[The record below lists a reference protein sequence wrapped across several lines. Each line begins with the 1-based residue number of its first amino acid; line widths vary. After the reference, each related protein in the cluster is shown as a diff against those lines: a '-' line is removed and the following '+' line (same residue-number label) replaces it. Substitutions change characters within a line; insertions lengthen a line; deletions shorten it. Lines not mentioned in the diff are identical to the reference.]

1 MKNISDHFK
10 HHSLYISNIKNAR
23 ICGAPFENGRREFAS
38 ELPLWQ
44 HPQRSTVNHTKSK
57 RKAPTPRGPVPQ
69 PKPRN
74 EYFKTYKEKLLK
86 KQLEKKQIEVNS
98 FKEQVSKLQEVH
110 EEVKSCRKEI
120 EELENRLKESKFTHE
135 RFAGDDNKMLFYTGL
150 TNEQFNTLWAFLEP
164 EICTPKREN
173 ISRKDELFAV
183 LIKCMLAL
191 QYEDLADRFG
201 ISRQS
206 VSRIFEGWITFLN
219 NLVSKINLWPSI
231 DYIDEYMPENFKPD
245 YATTRV
251 VLDCTEIKVQRASN
265 CDLQSMNFSS
275 YKNCANVKGLVGITP
290 DGVGCF
296 FSDLMPGSTSDNE
309 ITIQSGVL
317 DQVEPGRGVMT
328 DRGFTIQDTCA
339 EKGLYHFAPPMLEE
353 EQFSITQCTKTFDI
367 AHLRIHVERFIG
379 KMRNWHILSQVWP
392 LNQYDLL
399 NPTWK
404 VIGFLVNMGPPVG
417 PKKFQVEE

>member
-1 MKNISDHFK
+1 M
-10 HHSLYISNIKNAR
+10 
-23 ICGAPFENGRREFAS
+23 
-38 ELPLWQ
+38 
-44 HPQRSTVNHTKSK
+44 
-57 RKAPTPRGPVPQ
+57 
-69 PKPRN
+69 
-74 EYFKTYKEKLLK
+74 K
-86 KQLEKKQIEVNS
+86 KQLDKKQIEVNS

-183 LIKCMLAL
+183 LIKCRLAL

-231 DYIDEYMPENFKPD
+231 DYTDEYMPENFKPD

-275 YKNCANVKGLVGITP
+275 YKNCATVKGLVGITP

-317 DQVEPGRGVMT
+317 DQVVPGRGVIT
-328 DRGFTIQDTCA
+328 DRGFTIQDTCE
-339 EKGLYHFAPPMLEE
+339 EKGLYHLHH
-353 EQFSITQCTKTFDI
+353 QC
-367 AHLRIHVERFIG
+367 
-379 KMRNWHILSQVWP
+379 
-392 LNQYDLL
+392 
-399 NPTWK
+399 
-404 VIGFLVNMGPPVG
+404 
-417 PKKFQVEE
+417 

>member
-1 MKNISDHFK
+1 M
-10 HHSLYISNIKNAR
+10 
-23 ICGAPFENGRREFAS
+23 
-38 ELPLWQ
+38 
-44 HPQRSTVNHTKSK
+44 
-57 RKAPTPRGPVPQ
+57 
-69 PKPRN
+69 PK
-74 EYFKTYKEKLLK
+74 K
-86 KQLEKKQIEVNS
+86 
-98 FKEQVSKLQEVH
+98 
-110 EEVKSCRKEI
+110 
-120 EELENRLKESKFTHE
+120 
-135 RFAGDDNKMLFYTGL
+135 
-150 TNEQFNTLWAFLEP
+150 
-164 EICTPKREN
+164 
-173 ISRKDELFAV
+173 
-183 LIKCMLAL
+183 
-191 QYEDLADRFG
+191 
-201 ISRQS
+201 
-206 VSRIFEGWITFLN
+206 
-219 NLVSKINLWPSI
+219 
-231 DYIDEYMPENFKPD
+231 FKPD

-275 YKNCANVKGLVGITP
+275 YKNCATVMGLVGITP

-328 DRGFTIQDTCA
+328 DRGFAIQDTCA